1 MDEGTAE
8 GLFYAALE
16 IRFGVEA
23 RMKEY
28 LSVQDHIKRAKK
40 EDWQVAKLGK
50 SIQTTFKTGD
60 RVARF
65 TVLHRETKEVLSV
78 LLYTPVTQKLQT
90 MTKRLGKYL
99 HSLTL
104 DDQLSEQW
112 WSDFRAFLESA
123 WREFKKATSGQLL
136 GVPLIHKQ
144 TRELKMTVQF
154 EHDEDTK
161 ACLPRIRVAGDQV
174 ILKVEY
180 LEELPD
186 IQALH

>member
-1 MDEGTAE
+1 
-8 GLFYAALE
+8 
-16 IRFGVEA
+16 
-23 RMKEY
+23 MKEY
-28 LSVQDHIKRAKK
+28 LSVQDHISRAKK
-40 EDWQVAKLGK
+40 KDWEVAKLGE
-50 SIQTTFKTGD
+50 SIQTAFKTGD
-60 RVARF
+60 KVAKFSVR
-65 TVLHRETKEVLSV
+65 HRETNEVLSI

-90 MTKRLGKYL
+90 MAKRLGKYL
-99 HSLTL
+99 HSPAP

-112 WSDFRAFLESA
+112 WSDFRVVLEST

-161 ACLPRIRVAGDQV
+161 ACLQRIRVAGDQV

-186 IQALH
+186 IQAVH